1 MSYLCNNLT
10 KPFVLPCM
18 GFYLSMIRHFF
29 LYAFA
34 SMCLMLC
41 GVVGCFAENPP
52 VIEHALKSLDASLGG
67 YEYRLDTALS
77 KVELHKEALLRETD
91 AEKKMDLVR
100 KIVRGYLHRNVD
112 SVLAYSKLGEG
123 IASSV
128 GDYESEVRFKI
139 GAISSMP
146 LTGQIHEAI
155 VLIDSLMSL
164 PLSTSVRLELFSAAR
179 LAHLKILSIYSDLN
193 VDETYFAKFLLFND
207 SVMSNEN
214 PESSEYKKILGTYYM
229 GQNRLNLAYETLSD
243 YVDSVDFVSDEYVEG
258 QSLLAILS
266 FLRGRHEEWVHRTIM
281 IAEAEALLGNLDS
294 ENLRYLANAMYEYGD
309 VERAH
314 RFVMLSHWFI
324 SRSGANQRGVHVAK
338 AIPKIIDSYRKENAK
353 NYYVMCALCFC
364 LVLIAILILIIFRNK
379 ARDLKRLRDL
389 SDQLA
394 NANSVKEAYIAQ
406 FMSLCSTYIERIE
419 GYNKMLSRKLLAGQM
434 EEVCNIV
441 KSDKFVES
449 QIELF
454 YDIFD
459 KAFTHIYPTFIAD
472 VNNLLID
479 AKTFNV
485 GDGDKLT
492 SELRILAFMRLGID
506 DNAQMARFLRL
517 SLNTVYTYR
526 NRMKSK
532 AKNRDT
538 FERDIAKIGSFH
550 SK

>member
-1 MSYLCNNLT
+1 
-10 KPFVLPCM
+10 
-18 GFYLSMIRHFF
+18 MIRQLF

-41 GVVGCFAENPP
+41 GIADCFAENPP

-67 YEYRLDTALS
+67 YEFRLDTALR
-77 KVELHKEALLRETD
+77 KVEVHKEALREEVD
-91 AEKKMDLVR
+91 PEKKMDYVR
-100 KIVRGYLHRNVD
+100 KIVSGYLHRNVD
-112 SVLAYSKLGEG
+112 SVLAYSKLGER
-123 IASSV
+123 IASSI
-128 GDYESEVRFKI
+128 GDHEAEIRFKI

-146 LTGQIHEAI
+146 LKGRIHEAI
-155 VLIDSLMSL
+155 VLIDSLMIL
-164 PLSTSVRLELFSAAR
+164 PLSPSIRLELFKAAR

-193 VDETYFAKFLLFND
+193 VDETYFAKFLEFND
-207 SVMSNEN
+207 SVLNNEN
-214 PESSEYKKILGTYYM
+214 PESGEYKKFLGTNYM
-229 GQNRLNLAYETLSD
+229 GRNRMNLAYETLHD
-243 YVDSVDFVSDEYVEG
+243 YVDSVDFVSDDYVEG

-266 FLRGRHEEWVHRTIM
+266 FLRGRHEEWVRRTIK
-281 IAEAEALLGNLDS
+281 ISEVEAYLGNIDS

-314 RFVMLSHWFI
+314 RFVMLSNWFI

-338 AIPKIIDSYRKENAK
+338 AIPQIVSSYRKENAK

-379 ARDLKRLRDL
+379 ARDLKRLKDL

-406 FMSLCSTYIERIE
+406 FMTLCSTYIERIE
-419 GYNKMLSRKLLAGQM
+419 GYNKMLSRKLLARQV
-434 EEVCNIV
+434 EEVSNIV

-472 VNNLLID
+472 VNNLLVD
-479 AKTFNV
+479 TKTFNV
-485 GDGDKLT
+485 GEGNKLT
-492 SELRILAFMRLGID
+492 SELRILAFMRLGMD
-506 DNAQMARFLRL
+506 DSAQMARFLRL

-526 NRMKSK
+526 NRMKGK
-532 AKNRDT
+532 AKNRET
-538 FERDIAKIGSFH
+538 FERDIAKIGAFH